1 MMRMRSQKIKT
12 LMLGKTELSRERITV
27 FFHRDILGAHR
38 YTTRGGMCVLRR
50 PLHGA
55 VVCRGQPKRE
65 VTLPLRCVRHTYPF
79 VNFASD
85 DTLKDRAS
93 PSTKSKGGFPRV
105 SCASQRQEVMLLWS
119 KT

>member
-1 MMRMRSQKIKT
+1 MRMRSQKIRN
-12 LMLGKTELSRERITV
+12 LMLRKTESSGERITV

-38 YTTRGGMCVLRR
+38 YTTIGGMCVLRR

-55 VVCRGQPKRE
+55 VVCRGQPKGE
-65 VTLPLRCVRHTYPF
+65 ATLPLRCVIHTYPF
-79 VNFASD
+79 VNFASA

-93 PSTKSKGGFPRV
+93 PSTKSKSGFPRV
-105 SCASQRQEVMLLWS
+105 SCASQRQEVVLLWS

>member
-1 MMRMRSQKIKT
+1 MKMRSKNIKT
-12 LMLGKTELSRERITV
+12 LMLEMTENEGERTTF

-55 VVCRGQPKRE
+55 VVCRGQPKGE

-79 VNFASD
+79 VNFASG

-93 PSTKSKGGFPRV
+93 PSTKSKGGFPKV
-105 SCASQRQEVMLLWS
+105 SCASQRQEVVLLWS

>member
-1 MMRMRSQKIKT
+1 MKMRSQKIGI
-12 LMLGKTELSRERITV
+12 LIFGKTKVPDERTA
-27 FFHRDILGAHR
+27 FSFHRDILGAHR

-55 VVCRGQPKRE
+55 VVCRGQPKGE
-65 VTLPLRCVRHTYPF
+65 ATLPLRCVIHTYPF
-79 VNFASD
+79 VNFAFA

-93 PSTKSKGGFPRV
+93 ASTKSKGGSLKV
-105 SCASQRQEVMLLWS
+105 SCASQRQEVVLLWS

>member
-1 MMRMRSQKIKT
+1 MWMRSQKMMKKI
-12 LMLGKTELSRERITV
+12 LRSSRKHKLFIAT

-55 VVCRGQPKRE
+55 VVCRGQPKGE
-65 VTLPLRCVRHTYPF
+65 ATLPLRCVRHTYPF
-79 VNFASD
+79 VNFASA

-93 PSTKSKGGFPRV
+93 SSTKSKCNFPKV
-105 SCASQRQEVMLLWS
+105 SCASQRQEVVLLWS